1 MRLALI
7 PGFSQPASTWAPVID
22 ALPAFI
28 ASDSHPLEVPDG
40 LDFVATADALG
51 TVGGPGIYVGYSMGG
66 RLALRLAL
74 DRPDLVHALV
84 LVSATPGFDDP
95 PTRSVRAEQDRA
107 RAERIHTMGV
117 GAFLEEWLAQ
127 PLFATL
133 PRDEAM
139 FDQRTATM
147 SADRLAH
154 QMTTLGQGAME
165 PLGDRLSELTMPTT
179 IVAGRADSRYV
190 EIGRAMA
197 ARIPV
202 ATLVELDGGHALPL
216 EQPATLSKVIARVHE
231 ATA

>member
-7 PGFSQPASTWAPVID
+7 PGFSQPASAWTPVID
-22 ALPAFI
+22 ALPASI
-28 ASDSHPLEVPDG
+28 ASDSHPLDVPDG

-51 TVGGPGIYVGYSMGG
+51 TVAGPGTYVGYSMGG

-84 LVSATPGFDDP
+84 LVSAAPGFDDP
-95 PTRSVRAEQDRA
+95 HVRAVRAEQDRA
-107 RAERIHTMGV
+107 RAERILTVGV
-117 GAFLEEWLAQ
+117 SVFLEEWLAQ

-139 FDQRTATM
+139 IDQRAATM
-147 SADRLAH
+147 SAPRLAH
-154 QMTTLGQGAME
+154 QMTTLGQGVME
-165 PLGDRLSELTMPTT
+165 PLGHRLSELRMPTT
-179 IVAGRADSRYV
+179 IAVGRADSRYV

-197 ARIPV
+197 AKISG
-202 ATLVELDGGHALPL
+202 AELVELDGGHALPL
-216 EQPATLSKVIARVHE
+216 EQPAALSNVIARVHA

>member
-7 PGFSQPASTWAPVID
+7 PGFSQPASAWAPVID
-22 ALPAFI
+22 ALPASI
-28 ASDSHPLEVPDG
+28 AADSHPLDVPDG
-40 LDFVATADALG
+40 LDFVATATELG
-51 TVGGPGIYVGYSMGG
+51 TVAGPGVYVGYSMGG

-84 LVSATPGFDDP
+84 LVSTAPGFDEP
-95 PTRSVRAEQDRA
+95 QVRAARAEQDRV
-107 RAERIHTMGV
+107 RAEHIHTMGV

-139 FDQRTATM
+139 IDQRTATM
-147 SADRLAH
+147 SAPRLAH
-154 QMTTLGQGAME
+154 QMTTLGQGVME
-165 PLGDRLSELTMPTT
+165 PLGDRLRELRMPTT
-179 IVAGRADSRYV
+179 IVVGRADLRYA
-190 EIGRAMA
+190 EIGRSMA

-202 ATLVELDGGHALPL
+202 ATLIELDGGHALPL
-216 EQPATLSKVIARVHE
+216 EQPAALSKVIARVHA

>member
-7 PGFSQPASTWAPVID
+7 PGFSQPASAWTPVID
-22 ALPAFI
+22 ALPAAI
-28 ASDSHPLEVPDG
+28 ALHSHPLEVPDG
-40 LDFVATADALG
+40 LDFVATAAALG
-51 TVGGPGIYVGYSMGG
+51 IAAGPAVYVGYSMGG

-84 LVSATPGFDDP
+84 LVSAAPGFDDP
-95 PTRSVRAEQDRA
+95 QMRVARAEQDRV
-107 RAERIHTMGV
+107 RAEHIHAMGV

-139 FDQRTATM
+139 LGERTATM
-147 SADRLAH
+147 SAPRLAH

-165 PLGDRLSELTMPTT
+165 PLGHRLSELAMPTT
-179 IVAGRADSRYV
+179 IVVGRADSRYV

-197 ARIPV
+197 AKIRG
-202 ATLVELDGGHALPL
+202 AELVELDGGHALHL
-216 EQPATLSKVIARVHE
+216 EQPAALSKVVARVH
-231 ATA
+231 AAAA